1 MSDVQFAELRGED
14 RVQAMAIA
22 GRAAKLLHYPKMD
35 TLMDIYAVCS
45 HTPLRLH
52 ELATADDFDFVHDV
66 GGIRQH
72 LNRQTG
78 ELRNHFVPRFAA

>member
-1 MSDVQFAELRGED
+1 
-14 RVQAMAIA
+14 
-22 GRAAKLLHYPKMD
+22 MD